1 LNYTIYLVL
10 YFIKISRVVKSI
22 NSMSHA
28 KKQQNTRGEK
38 IEVLLEHMDHVIVT
52 ARGSDLN
59 QAIADMIVIRE
70 ELEAFRPTHYSNS
83 DSSSSDS

>member
-1 LNYTIYLVL
+1 
-10 YFIKISRVVKSI
+10 
-22 NSMSHA
+22 MSHA
-28 KKQQNTRGEK
+28 KKQQHTRGEK

-70 ELEAFRPTHYSNS
+70 ELEAFRPTHYSNF
-83 DSSSSDS
+83 DSSSSDSESNGE